1 MNTTLWVLQ
10 VLLAVVF
17 LAHGLFLLVPPA
29 SMIDQMNVAMSPAFR
44 VFIGVSEVA
53 AAIGLTVPGLTRLL
67 PWLVPAAA
75 AGLMVVMI
83 SATVFHVARG
93 ELTSAATTA
102 ILLAMASFVAYKRWR
117 EHPILPRT
125 LA

>member
-1 MNTTLWVLQ
+1 MNATLWVLQ
-10 VLLAVVF
+10 VLLSVVF
-17 LAHGLFLLVPPA
+17 FAHGSFLLVPPA
-29 SMIDQMNVAMSPAFR
+29 SMIEQMNAAMSPAFR
-44 VFIGVSEVA
+44 IFIGVSEVA

-75 AGLMVVMI
+75 AGLMVVMV

-102 ILLAMASFVAYKRWR
+102 ILLAMASVVAYMRWR
-117 EHPILPRT
+117 GHPISPRT
-125 LA
+125 LV

>member
-1 MNTTLWVLQ
+1 MNATLWVLQ

-17 LAHGLFLLVPPA
+17 LAHGSFLLVPPA
-29 SMIDQMNVAMSPAFR
+29 SMIEQMNAAMLPAFR
-44 VFIGVSEVA
+44 IFIGVSEVA

-67 PWLVPAAA
+67 PWLIPAAA
-75 AGLMVVMI
+75 SGLMVVMT
-83 SATVFHVARG
+83 SATVFHIARG

-102 ILLAMASFVAYKRWR
+102 ILLAMASFVAYMRWR
-117 EHPILPRT
+117 EHPISPRT